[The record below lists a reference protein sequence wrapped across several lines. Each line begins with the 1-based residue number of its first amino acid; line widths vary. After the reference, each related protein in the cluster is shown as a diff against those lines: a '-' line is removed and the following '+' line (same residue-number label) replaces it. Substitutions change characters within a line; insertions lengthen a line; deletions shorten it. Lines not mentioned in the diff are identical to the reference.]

1 MVKRMNIQF
10 QWDAQKA
17 ARNEKKHRVTFAE
30 AVTVFRD
37 PLAFIFDDEEHSEEE
52 YREIIIGHSIQH
64 RLLIVS
70 FTERGDVI
78 RIISARK
85 ADREEREDYESAKR

>member
-1 MVKRMNIQF
+1 MDIQF

-17 ARNEKKHRVTFAE
+17 DRNAKKHRVTFEE
-30 AVTVFRD
+30 AATVFQD
-37 PLAFIFDDEEHSEEE
+37 PLAFIFDDHDHSEEE
-52 YREIIIGHSIQH
+52 YREILIGHSVRYRI
-64 RLLIVS
+64 LVVS

-85 ADREEREDYESAKR
+85 ADPEEREEYENVKR